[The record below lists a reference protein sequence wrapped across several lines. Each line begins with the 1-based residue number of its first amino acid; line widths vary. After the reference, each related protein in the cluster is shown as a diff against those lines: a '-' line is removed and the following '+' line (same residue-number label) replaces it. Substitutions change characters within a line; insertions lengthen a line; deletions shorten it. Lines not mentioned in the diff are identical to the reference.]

1 MKYDN
6 KLVYR
11 AASFLVIL
19 LSLAGAA
26 LAAFDL
32 IRASLTVLGIAL
44 AFLPALGHLRMR
56 EQLSAIRR
64 MPQTPGDSFDAQPL
78 FEQISSIEHHVA
90 TLLEH
95 QSQSKSPSDELVST
109 ELQEVVN
116 QLRRESRMARI
127 AAAQI
132 TGKL

>member
-1 MKYDN
+1 MKFDN
-6 KLVYR
+6 KLAYR
-11 AASFLVIL
+11 AITFMVACFALV
-19 LSLAGAA
+19 GAV

-32 IRASLTVLGIAL
+32 IRGALLFLGLSLSLV
-44 AFLPALGHLRMR
+44 PALGHLRMR

-64 MPQTPGDSFDAQPL
+64 IPQSPGGSFDSQPL
-78 FEQISSIEHHVA
+78 SDQLSSLERRVA
-90 TLLEH
+90 LLAEAKH
-95 QSQSKSPSDELVST
+95 PANGSSDELISAQI
-109 ELQEVVN
+109 QEAVN